1 MTEAVRAW
9 DYGAA
14 RSMLRCMADSSDSEL
29 SSFAPGLGRAPSV
42 AATAWVHPAAT
53 VVGDVTLGADVSVW
67 PGAVLRGDRDAI
79 VIGAETNVQD
89 GAVLHCDPGLPLRI
103 GARVTI
109 GHRAVVHGCTI
120 EDGALIG
127 IGAIVLNGA
136 VVGAGSLIAA
146 GAVVGEGQV
155 VPPDSLVV
163 GVPARVLKPL
173 SDAQRTRVRSGYVTY
188 VKLKELYR
196 ARS

>member
-1 MTEAVRAW
+1 
-9 DYGAA
+9 
-14 RSMLRCMADSSDSEL
+14 MASDNSDSSRADAVH
-29 SSFAPGLGRAPSV
+29 APGLARTPRV
-42 AATAWVHPAAT
+42 AASAWVHPAAT
-53 VVGDVTLGADVSVW
+53 VIGDVTLGEDVSVW
-67 PGAVLRGDRDAI
+67 PGTVLRGDRDEI

-89 GAVLHCDPGLPLRI
+89 GAVLHCDPGLPCRI

-136 VVGAGSLIAA
+136 LVGAGSLVAA

-155 VPPDSLVV
+155 IPPDSLVV

-173 SDAQRTRVRSGYVTY
+173 TDEQRARVRGGYVTY
-188 VKLKELYR
+188 AKLKELYR
-196 ARS
+196 ARG